1 MNNRERLI
9 TYMQTHS
16 LERREVTELVFTDRT
31 TVDRWLLS
39 GEGARHLEMPDM
51 AIELLRLKLG
61 EPAPTETDPA
71 KI

>member
-9 TYMQTHS
+9 DYMLGHE
-16 LERREVTELVFTDRT
+16 LERREIAALLMVDRD

-39 GEGARHLEMPDM
+39 GESSRHLEMPDM

-61 EPAPTETDPA
+61 EPEPERGAGD
-71 KI
+71 

>member
-9 TYMQTHS
+9 TYMLEHK
-16 LERREVTELVFTDRT
+16 LERREVASLLLVDRD

-39 GEGARHLEMPDM
+39 PEGARHEEMPDM

-61 EPAPTETDPA
+61 EPEPGPLGET
-71 KI
+71 